1 MSFKLFF
8 RIIILSTILVFFL
21 VTFLVFDIYSK
32 TNALDEIQKRKTKSL
47 LLTYELRQ
55 SSDDLTRLARTYA
68 VTGNSDYE
76 KMYWDIIKIRN
87 GEIPR
92 PLHYNRI
99 YWDFIIDYKDKPID
113 KGNKI
118 SLTKLMKEAGF
129 TKQEFALLEEAKN
142 NSDELIKLETIAMN
156 AVKGLFA
163 DGEGNF
169 TIKKEPNRQ
178 MAIKLVHSKK
188 YHIEK
193 AKIMKPIN
201 SFMKKLEERTN
212 NEVNEV
218 LKNIQT
224 RVIVL
229 IILLIAVII
238 FYAILFYINRNKIK
252 NLNLFKDEL
261 LNFFKY
267 INGEIK
273 YNGTI
278 DINEVGE
285 IKEMTDLINK
295 NIIKTKN
302 NLEQDDAL
310 IKDVSRVVEKIKHGY
325 LNNRVE
331 KNTQNEVLEALQK
344 QVNEMLD
351 NLEMNIG
358 QDINE
363 ILSVLSAYQKL
374 DFRNNIKHSKGKM
387 EVAINDL
394 SKIINELLI
403 ENKNH
408 GDILRNSSTKL
419 LENIDTLNTN
429 TNQTAASLEETA
441 AAIEEI
447 SANASQNL
455 DNVVRMSTNASI
467 LTKSTNKG
475 KELALE
481 TAQAME
487 NINEQVESINEA
499 ISVIDQI
506 AFQTN
511 ILSLNAAVEAATA
524 GEAGKGFAVVAQEVR
539 NLATRSAEAAKEI
552 KNIVELASSKAQEGK
567 DIAGIMVDDYNKLN
581 ENILANIELIKD
593 VENANKEQGMGIKQI
608 NDSVNSLDKRTQENA
623 SIANET
629 YEIANETDKIAKQIE
644 ESVNKVTF

>member
-8 RIIILSTILVFFL
+8 RTLITSIVLGISLVI
-21 VTFLVFDIYSK
+21 FLVFDLFNK
-32 TNALDEIQKRKTKSL
+32 TSILDAVQIRKTKSL

-68 VTGNSDYE
+68 VTGDPDYE

-87 GEIPR
+87 GELPR

-99 YWDFIIDYKDKPID
+99 YWDFILDYKDKPID
-113 KGNKI
+113 KGREV
-118 SLTKLMKEAGF
+118 SLLKLMKETGF
-129 TKQEFALLEEAKN
+129 TKEEFKLLEEAKN
-142 NSDELIKLETIAMN
+142 NSDGLIKLETIAMN

-163 DGEGNF
+163 DNSGNF

-178 MAIKLVHSKK
+178 MAIKLLHSKK

-193 AKIMKPIN
+193 AKIMRPIN
-201 SFMKKLEERTN
+201 KFMEILEERTN
-212 NEVNEV
+212 SEVNEILQSV
-218 LKNIQT
+218 QT
-224 RVIVL
+224 RVIIL
-229 IILLIAVII
+229 IILLIAIII
-238 FYAILFYINRNKIK
+238 FYAALFYINKNKIK
-252 NLNLFKDEL
+252 NLNKFKDEL
-261 LNFFKY
+261 LKFFKY
-267 INGEIK
+267 INREIE
-273 YNGTI
+273 YSGTI

-302 NLEQDDAL
+302 NLEQDYAL

-331 KNTQNEVLEALQK
+331 KNTQNEVLQTLQK
-344 QVNEMLD
+344 QVNEMLN
-351 NLEMNIG
+351 NLEINIG

-374 DFRNNIKHSKGKM
+374 DFRNNIKYSKGKM
-387 EVAINDL
+387 EIAINDL

-403 ENKNH
+403 ENRNH
-408 GDILRNSSTKL
+408 GDVLRNSSTKL

-447 SANASQNL
+447 SANANQNL
-455 DNVVRMSTNASI
+455 DNVVRMSNNASI

-487 NINEQVESINEA
+487 NINEQVKSINEA

-524 GEAGKGFAVVAQEVR
+524 GEAGKGFAVVAGEVR

-552 KNIVELASSKAQEGK
+552 KDIVELASSKAQEGK
-567 DIAGIMVDDYNKLN
+567 DIAGVMVSDYNKLN
-581 ENILANIELIKD
+581 ENILANIKLIKD

-608 NDSVNSLDKRTQENA
+608 NDSVNSLDKKTQENA

-629 YEIANETDKIAKQIE
+629 YEIATKTDKIAKQIE
-644 ESVNKVTF
+644 QSVNKATF